1 MLPHA
6 HPVKVERHDVQAKC
20 HYTNTGVRA
29 VKTYRETSAGLYV
42 ARDFVGHPRIRHW
55 QAHLLPAQHLV
66 VCRYAFHG
74 RREHDY
80 YIDVAQISR
89 EGGVWSVRDLY
100 LDIVLHD
107 GLGAEIADTDELLA
121 AWEAGFLTS
130 DELRQAIEVAH
141 GTVSELARAEYTLNH
156 WLTAQDL
163 RLEWQSDVQDEQREQ
178 KVEIRQTVLS

>member
-1 MLPHA
+1 MLADA
-6 HPVKVERHDVQAKC
+6 HPIKVERHDVRARC
-20 HYTNTGVRA
+20 HHTNTGVRA
-29 VKTYRETSAGLYV
+29 VQTYRETGAGLYV

-89 EGGVWSVRDLY
+89 EGGVWTVRDLY

-107 GLGAEIADTDELLA
+107 GLGAAIADTDELLA
-121 AWEAGFLTS
+121 AWEVGFITSEELQQATEVTHRTVLGLAHAG
-130 DELRQAIEVAH
+130 
-141 GTVSELARAEYTLNH
+141 YTLNH
-156 WLTAQDL
+156 WLTAQGL
-163 RLEWQSDVQDEQREQ
+163 RLEWQNDVQDEQLNGA
-178 KVEIRQTVLS
+178 RQSALS

>member
-80 YIDVAQISR
+80 YIDVAQITR
-89 EGGVWSVRDLY
+89 EGGVWNVRDLY

-163 RLEWQSDVQDEQREQ
+163 RLEWQSDAQDVQMDEARHPA
-178 KVEIRQTVLS
+178 LS